1 MVAQGARSR
10 VEPLVHRN
18 VWISN
23 GLAAL
28 AAALFVA
35 VVPAHIASAEARNRA
50 PMPEGAL
57 SLAKGVTSYAKAQP
71 TEHQYGTGS
80 ALFDGEWLFGTFM
93 MAAMGH
99 GQLARADEA
108 ARQTHLANMEAAL
121 DAMLGP
127 RGRAFDEHRWG
138 EDPLGAEAV
147 GAHAAFLGYA
157 NLALSLHRSLR
168 PSSRLAAANDDVSA
182 RLERLLETQAT
193 PLLETYPGEWY
204 PVDNAAVLASV
215 TLRRQ
220 VLSLPPCDAATR
232 LSSAIKNRYVHDGLL
247 VQATGPD
254 GQVRDGAR
262 GSGTFL
268 AAYFLSFSDPE
279 LSRKLYEGGKRTLY
293 RQALGFGAMR
303 EYPADHAGRGDID
316 SGPIALGLGVSATGF
331 ALGASRAHGDREV
344 FERIYATAHL
354 FGAPKDSARG
364 RHYATGGPIGDAILF
379 AMTTAGPTEAAR

>member
-1 MVAQGARSR
+1 VK
-10 VEPLVHRN
+10 RN

-23 GLAAL
+23 GVAAV
-28 AAALFVA
+28 AAAIFVA
-35 VVPAHIASAEARNRA
+35 VVPAQIASSEARSA
-50 PMPEGAL
+50 GPSPAEPAL
-57 SLAKGVTSYAKAQP
+57 NLAQGVASYAKAQP
-71 TEHQYGTGS
+71 SEAQYGTGS

-99 GQLARADEA
+99 GQLARADLAGREK
-108 ARQTHLANMEAAL
+108 HLANMEAAL

-127 RGRAFDEHRWG
+127 RGQAFDAQRWG
-138 EDPLGAEAV
+138 EAPLAPGGA
-147 GAHAAFLGYA
+147 GTHAAYLGYA

-168 PSSRLAAANDDVSA
+168 PASRFASHNDQVSA
-182 RLERLLETQAT
+182 RLEQLLEARAT
-193 PLLETYPGEWY
+193 VAQPLLETYPGEWY

-220 VLSLPPCDAATR
+220 VLSMPLCAAATR
-232 LSSAIKNRYVHDGLL
+232 LSAALENRYIQDGLL

-254 GQVRDGAR
+254 GNALDSGR

-268 AAYFLSFSDPE
+268 GSYFLSLSDPA
-279 LSRKLYEGGKRTLY
+279 LSRKLYESGKRALY

-303 EYPADHAGRGDID
+303 EYPDGHKGSGDID
-316 SGPIALGLGVSATGF
+316 SGPIALGLGVSSTGF
-331 ALGASRAHGDREV
+331 AMGAARAHGDAQV
-344 FERIYATAHL
+344 FERTYATAHL

-379 AMTTAGPTEAAR
+379 AMTTALPVGGKP